1 MSASSPLV
9 IFFFSSFV
17 PLAFFALRKRFMSSM
32 KGFFFSCDND
42 LVNAENGL
50 LPECAFFVDDD
61 VVVGVVVVVGVCAAT
76 HCSESARTQ
85 KVRMAE
91 RGARR

>member
-1 MSASSPLV
+1 MARTRETANV
-9 IFFFSSFV
+9 FSQRQ
-17 PLAFFALRKRFMSSM
+17 L
-32 KGFFFSCDND
+32 
-42 LVNAENGL
+42 ENGL
-50 LPECAFFVDDD
+50 VLDIWCGTDPECAFFVDDD

-91 RGARR
+91 RGACR